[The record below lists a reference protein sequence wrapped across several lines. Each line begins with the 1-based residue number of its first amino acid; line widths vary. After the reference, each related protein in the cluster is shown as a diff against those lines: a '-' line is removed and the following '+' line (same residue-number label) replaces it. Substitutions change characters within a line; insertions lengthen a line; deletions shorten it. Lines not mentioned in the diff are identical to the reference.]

1 MRRMS
6 AASEENFEGKLFIQF
21 VTLMYL
27 SYIKKKMDENNLFPN
42 FTMQSLLD
50 ELDIIETYKQ
60 PGNGSHLS
68 EMAVKQ
74 VGLYMAMD
82 VGIPAAYI

>member
-1 MRRMS
+1 MS
-6 AASEENFEGKLFIQF
+6 VASEENLEGKLFIQF
-21 VTLMYL
+21 VALMYL
-27 SYIKKKMDENNLFPN
+27 SYIKKKMDENHLFPN

-50 ELDIIETYKQ
+50 ELDVIEIYQQ

-68 EMAVKQ
+68 EMTVKQ

-82 VGIPAAYI
+82 VGIPAA

>member
-27 SYIKKKMDENNLFPN
+27 SYIKKKMDENNLSYS
-42 FTMQSLLD
+42 SLSL
-50 ELDIIETYKQ
+50 
-60 PGNGSHLS
+60 
-68 EMAVKQ
+68 A
-74 VGLYMAMD
+74 
-82 VGIPAAYI
+82 

>member
-50 ELDIIETYKQ
+50 ELDIIETYK
-60 PGNGSHLS
+60 GSHLS

>member
-1 MRRMS
+1 
-6 AASEENFEGKLFIQF
+6 
-21 VTLMYL
+21 
-27 SYIKKKMDENNLFPN
+27 MDENNLFPN